1 MHLFSGKR
9 IGFVN
14 LLALY
19 CTHQTTPLAIRERL
33 AFASREKLDAA
44 YSSLQERFPDTESV
58 VLSTCNRVELYVAR
72 ASDAEPLT
80 PPQLAQF
87 LSEFHGVPLD
97 EFVGELRAATGS
109 EAVRHLF
116 EVISSLDSM
125 VLGEPQIV
133 NQVRE
138 AYSVAEAQGSCGP
151 ITHALFQG
159 AIQTSKRV
167 RTETRLAEGKV
178 SIASVA
184 VGDFAKSIFDHFADK
199 LVLVIGAGEMAE
211 ETLRYLKDEGVREIV
226 VVNRSPERAQRL
238 ALEWGG
244 RAVPWSELNK
254 WLGVADVIVSTTGS
268 DQPIVDAE
276 LFKKVRSASPGRTA
290 FILDLGAPRD
300 FTTSVGELDSVFLYD
315 IDSLRKT
322 CEDNRKARVR
332 EIDKARQVIIEESSK
347 FMAEFYRRAGGDVVS
362 RLMQDWHGVSKDELD
377 RLFNKLPH
385 LVEKDREQIERT
397 VERIVNKLLHPPLEA
412 LKDEARE
419 GTPHGLINALK
430 RLFGL
435 HD

>member
-1 MHLFSGKR
+1 M
-9 IGFVN
+9 N

-33 AFASREKLDAA
+33 AFASSDKLAEA
-44 YSSLQERFPDTESV
+44 YHALQDRFPGTESV
-58 VLSTCNRVELYVAR
+58 ILSTCNRVEMYLAR
-72 ASDAEPLT
+72 PSDAEPLT

-87 LSEFHGVPLD
+87 LSEFHKVPLD
-97 EFVGELRAATGS
+97 EFVGELRAATGR

-138 AYSVAEAQGSCGP
+138 AYGVAEVQGACGP
-151 ITHALFQG
+151 LTHALFQG

-184 VGDFAKSIFDHFADK
+184 VGEFAKSIFDHFADK

-211 ETLRYLKDEGVREIV
+211 ETLRYLKSEGIREIV
-226 VVNRSPERAQRL
+226 VVNRNPDRAMKL
-238 ALEWGG
+238 AADWGG
-244 RAVPWSELNK
+244 RPEPWADLNK
-254 WLGVADVIVSTTGS
+254 WLGVADVIVSTTGAEK
-268 DQPIVDAE
+268 PIVDAQ
-276 LFKKVRSASPGRTA
+276 LFKSVRSASPGRTA

-300 FTTSVGELDSVFLYD
+300 FTTSVGDLENVFLYD
-315 IDSLRKT
+315 IDSLKET
-322 CEDNRKARVR
+322 CERNRKARVR
-332 EIDKARQVIIEESSK
+332 EIDKARNVVEEESTR
-347 FMAEFYRRAGGDVVS
+347 FMGEFYRRAGGEVVT
-362 RLMQDWHGVSKDELD
+362 RLMQDWHALSKDELD

-385 LVEKDREQIERT
+385 LVKDREQIERT
-397 VERIVNKLLHPPLEA
+397 FERIVNKLLHPPLEA

-435 HD
+435 HDS

>member
-1 MHLFSGKR
+1 M
-9 IGFVN
+9 N

-33 AFASREKLDAA
+33 AFATPERLAAA
-44 YSSLQERFPDTESV
+44 YARLKDRFPGTESV

-72 ASDAEPLT
+72 PSDAEPLT
-80 PPQLAQF
+80 PPLLAQF
-87 LSEFHGVPLD
+87 LSEFHDLPLD

-138 AYSVAEAQGSCGP
+138 AYRVAEAQGSCGSMA
-151 ITHALFQG
+151 HALFQG
-159 AIQTSKRV
+159 AIRTSSRV

-211 ETLRYLKDEGVREIV
+211 ETLRYLKDEGVCDIV
-226 VVNRSPERAQRL
+226 VVNRSPERA
-238 ALEWGG
+238 AKVAAEWGG
-244 RAVPWSELNK
+244 RTAPWSDLNK
-254 WLGVADVIVSTTGS
+254 WLGQADVIVSTTGA
-268 DQPIVDAE
+268 DKPIVDAK
-276 LFKKVRSASPGRTA
+276 LFKQVRTANPGRTA

-300 FTTSVGELDSVFLYD
+300 FDTEVGKLDSVFLYD
-315 IDSLRKT
+315 IDSLKKT
-322 CEDNRKARVR
+322 CEENRKSRVR
-332 EIDKARQVIIEESSK
+332 EIDKARGIIDEETAK
-347 FMAEFYRRAGGDVVS
+347 FMAEYYHRASGEVVS
-362 RLMQDWHGVSKDELD
+362 RLMQDWHGVSRDELD
-377 RLFNKLPH
+377 RLFNKLSH
-385 LVEKDREQIERT
+385 LNEKDREQIERT

-412 LKDEARE
+412 LKVEARE

-435 HD
+435 